1 MVTDS
6 GRKILSHGK
15 IYLAGTILRHSVS
28 FIMLPIYT
36 RFLTP
41 SDYGTIEL
49 LSMTLDF
56 VGIILGLRIGEAI
69 FRYYADYE
77 KKSDKNEVISTAL
90 WLVAILNAVGF
101 LLIAASAKP
110 ISTMVFGN
118 TGQVRNLLLF
128 SLTLLMQG
136 FIAIP
141 MTYIRARQR
150 PWLFVV
156 FSTIKLT
163 LQLGLNILFV
173 VYMKLH
179 VEGVIYSTIIAS
191 LCMACLLGFYTL
203 KDCGIRFSRQKA
215 RRLISFS
222 LPMMTTGIIAF
233 YVTFGDRYFLRFYG
247 GGLNEVGVYS
257 LGYKFGF
264 ILMFLVVMPFA
275 SIWDSEKYNIAKKN
289 AAKKEFQKIFI
300 IYSTIVI
307 LACICISLYVK
318 DLLRLMSA
326 PAFWGAAKIVPI
338 ILGAYLANALSQ
350 YVNLGIL
357 LRHKTIEITYG
368 TIIAAGVI
376 SIGYYLLIPRYGAMG
391 AALATL
397 LAFASRTVWVYWRA
411 KKLYDMELRWNSVG
425 LLIGLWGIV
434 YICSAYGPATLAA
447 SLLLNSFIL
456 IIIVLILLFLPILPG
471 ELRKDARKILQNP
484 RSAFMIIIGKNKS
497 TQGAFVFR
505 KSPK

>member
-15 IYLAGTILRHSVS
+15 IYLAGNILRRSVS

-56 VGIILGLRIGEAI
+56 VAIILGLRIGEAI
-69 FRYYADYE
+69 FRYYTDYE
-77 KKSDKNEVISTAL
+77 TKNDKNEVISTAL
-90 WLVAILNAVGF
+90 WLVAIVNTVGV
-101 LLIAASAKP
+101 LLLVVGVKP
-110 ISTMVFGN
+110 ISIMVFGN
-118 TGQVRNLLLF
+118 AGQVRNLLLF

-136 FIAIP
+136 FIGIP
-141 MTYIRARQR
+141 MTYIRAQQR
-150 PWLFVV
+150 PWLFVI
-156 FSTIKLT
+156 FSTIKLA

-179 VEGVIYSTIIAS
+179 VEGVIYSAIISS
-191 LCMACLLGFYTL
+191 LFMGGLLGFYTL
-203 KDCGIRFSRQKA
+203 NNCGIRFSRQKA

-222 LPMMTTGIIAF
+222 LPMIATGLIAF
-233 YVTFGDRYFLRFYG
+233 YITFGDRYFLRVYG

-264 ILMFLVVMPFA
+264 LLMFLAVTPFA
-275 SIWDSEKYNIAKKN
+275 SIWDSEKYNIAKKET
-289 AAKKEFQKIFI
+289 AKEEFQQIFI
-300 IYSTIVI
+300 IYSTVVI
-307 LACICISLYVK
+307 LICMCISLYIK
-318 DLLRLMSA
+318 DLLHLMSA
-326 PAFWGAAKIVPI
+326 PAFWDAAQIVPI
-338 ILGAYLANALSQ
+338 VLGAYLANALSQ

-368 TIIAAGVI
+368 TLIAASVI
-376 SIGYYLLIPRYGAMG
+376 SIGYFLLIPRYGGMG

-397 LAFASRTVWVYWRA
+397 LAFASRTIWVYWRA
-411 KKLYDMELRWNSVG
+411 KRLYDMELRWNSVG

-434 YICSAYGPATLAA
+434 YICSTYGPNNLAA
-447 SLLLNSFIL
+447 SLLLNSFLL
-456 IIIVLILLFLPILPG
+456 IVAGLALLYLPILPG
-471 ELRKDARKILQNP
+471 ELRYKARRILRNP
-484 RSAFMIIIGKNKS
+484 QSAVMLIIG
-497 TQGAFVFR
+497 R
-505 KSPK
+505 